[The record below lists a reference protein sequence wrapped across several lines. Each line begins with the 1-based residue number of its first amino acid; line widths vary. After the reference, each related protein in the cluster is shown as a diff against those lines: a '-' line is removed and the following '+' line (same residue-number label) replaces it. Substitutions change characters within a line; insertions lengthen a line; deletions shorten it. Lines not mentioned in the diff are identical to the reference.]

1 MKPQPRI
8 SRNAVI
14 VTGTPG
20 TGKTTFSRRLAKQM
34 GAKYVSLTQFVS
46 THRLYTGLDRERKS
60 KIVDLA
66 STRARLSSLI
76 SEAKELTVVDTHIPG
91 GIIQRRSVRLIFVL
105 RCHPR
110 ILETRLKRKHW
121 NPSKVSE
128 NVLAEILDA
137 CLTSAVEYYGW
148 DRVVQLDT
156 SRVSVSKCV
165 AAAKRILRQPAKKG
179 GKVDWITT
187 LDKNHMLDRYLE

>member
-1 MKPQPRI
+1 MKPPPRI

-20 TGKTTFSRRLAKQM
+20 TGKTTFSRMLAKQM

-46 THRLYTGLDRERKS
+46 RHRLYTGLDRERKS

-66 STRARLSSLI
+66 STRAGLSSLV
-76 SEAKELTVVDTHIPG
+76 SETKELTIVDTHIPG
-91 GIIQRRSVRLIFVL
+91 GIIPRRSVRLIFVL

-165 AAAKRILRQPAKKG
+165 AAAKRILRQPAKKS
-179 GKVDWITT
+179 GKIDWITT